1 MPMEFKPRCTVD
13 SASDIHKELMQA
25 LEAGEALTLDFSA
38 VREIDLT
45 FFQLL
50 AAAQR
55 SFERATVPLHFTATL
70 SPELAEKARLTGF
83 DFLVA
88 TPGLPGEEM

>member
-1 MPMEFKPRCTVD
+1 MEFKPRCTVE
-13 SASDIHKELMQA
+13 SASDIHAALMQA

-50 AAAQR
+50 TAAQR
-55 SFERATVPLHFTATL
+55 SFERARIPLQFTATL
-70 SPELAEKARLTGF
+70 PPELADKARLAGF